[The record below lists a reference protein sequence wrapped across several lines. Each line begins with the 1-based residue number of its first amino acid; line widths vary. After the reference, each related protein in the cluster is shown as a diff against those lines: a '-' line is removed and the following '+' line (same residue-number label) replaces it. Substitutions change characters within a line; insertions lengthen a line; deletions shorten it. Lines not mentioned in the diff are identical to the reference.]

1 MDTELLKVSLRQGA
15 LFLPTMSGL
24 ETRNP
29 VCVETLAFVAE
40 MRRLG
45 YTLSEPLLRAVDGLT
60 EEERG
65 EVIDAMNTV
74 LGTKLN
80 WASLVKGWLV
90 PTGETRWDHFVTF
103 MANVLKDEMD
113 IKGTTLPCG
122 HLIPDNTF
130 PMERYNGCPFCG
142 TPFQT
147 ADFVYKGQGT
157 KLKVLELWGGGELL
171 QHFQNLLQSP
181 VPLDA
186 TQLDSLKTLL
196 KYFVSGVQECRS
208 VGVQTIVQNS
218 GVQEFGSSGVQTIVQ
233 NSGVQESGVA
243 GVQTIVQDFQEWS
256 LPPIGVK
263 ETLVAVA
270 DALIEGGRGDL
281 AGKLFTSPRDIL
293 RYLWYR
299 HTGNIQIVK
308 PSTILDQTISNQHIN
323 RVHTKIS
330 IFKDKYE
337 KLKLKY
343 TRPWCKMV
351 AQWLNG
357 LEMPLDQQLEV
368 MHTDRGMWV
377 RFIRALRLAEYAKKP
392 EMEQLRVL
400 LDRFYREDYSVWQGE
415 LDQYREQG
423 NAEET
428 LRLLS
433 QRPGVFARSLFSTM
447 LWFGRERVIDAFHK
461 VLPQVAPRLLLTL
474 GGQAEL
480 WFDRNQQRV
489 ARILSGIKKQL
500 PPHALLNHYS
510 DEELQ
515 RMKED
520 VVQLYLEAMRQH
532 FAVQEC
538 SRTIYIDPELF
549 DIPVSVGDRSDTI
562 QDTSSALQG
571 QRFKVQG
578 DHVRL
583 FMQWGEGLPEQW
595 LDMDLSCFIVSDDG
609 YDTCAYFNLT
619 TEGAKHSGDIQH
631 IPDQVG
637 TAEYIELSLPE
648 LQKRGAKQV
657 IFTCNAY
664 SDGAISPNLKVGWM
678 SCEHPMSVS
687 DETGVAYDPST
698 VDHCVRI
705 SETNLDEGL
714 VFGVL
719 DVNEREI
726 TWIEVGFDGQTVLN
740 QNPMLVNSYLER
752 LRHKPTIGQ
761 VLSIK
766 AEVQNL
772 TRTDNPEEA
781 TECYTLAWAKDTAA
795 VSRLLLE

>member
-45 YTLSEPLLRAVDGLT
+45 YTLSEPLLRAVDRLT

-103 MANVLKDEMD
+103 MANVCSGVQECGSVGVQECRSADDSLG
-113 IKGTTLPCG
+113 IKGTVLPCG

-196 KYFVSGVQECRS
+196 KYYISGV
-208 VGVQTIVQNS
+208 
-218 GVQEFGSSGVQTIVQ
+218 
-233 NSGVQESGVA
+233 
-243 GVQTIVQDFQEWS
+243 QEWS

-392 EMEQLRVL
+392 EMKQLRVL

-447 LWFGRERVIDAFHK
+447 LWFGRERVIDAFRK

-532 FAVQEC
+532 FAGQEC
-538 SRTIYIDPELF
+538 GSSIYIDPELF

-595 LDMDLSCFIVSDDG
+595 LDMDLSCFIVSDEG

-766 AEVQNL
+766 AEVQHL